1 MAGIRSFVAIELSD
15 QAREALAELQGNLKA
30 QVPPKAVRWT
40 RPESIHLTLQFLG
53 DVAPDKVEAIA
64 EALREVGAGQ
74 APFTFQLKELGVF
87 PNAGRPRVMWVGVAE
102 PSGALVALQ
111 KGVTQALEPL
121 GFEPEKRPYSPHL
134 TIGRADRRA
143 GRQDLAE
150 VGELVTGSE
159 VGILGQVH
167 VERMVL
173 MKSDLQPG
181 GAVYTPL
188 AVIPL
193 ARTPGP

>member
-1 MAGIRSFVAIELSD
+1 MAGIRSFVAVELSD
-15 QAREALAELQGNLKA
+15 QVRQALADLQEKLKV

-53 DVAPDKVEAIA
+53 EVAPGKVEAIA

-87 PNAGRPRVMWVGVAE
+87 PNPGRPRVVWVGVAE
-102 PSGALVALQ
+102 PSGGLVAVQ

-150 VGELVTGSE
+150 VGELVTRTE
-159 VGILGQVH
+159 VGTLGQVRVEH
-167 VERMVL
+167 VVL

>member
-15 QAREALAELQGNLKA
+15 QVREALAELQENLKA

-40 RPESIHLTLQFLG
+40 RTESIHLTLQFLG
-53 DVAPDKVEAIA
+53 DVAPGKVEAIA
-64 EALREVGAGQ
+64 EALRGVGAGQ
-74 APFTFQLKELGVF
+74 APFTIQLKELGVF
-87 PNAGRPRVMWVGVAE
+87 PNPGRPRVVWVGVAE

-150 VGELVTGSE
+150 VGELVTRTE
-159 VGILGQVH
+159 VGTLGQVH
-167 VERMVL
+167 VEHVVL